1 MKKATNIQEIYQ
13 VFDYTRYLREE
24 DHEFFVNLYDVELK
38 RFAAALNLTNDPA
51 KLFLIA
57 GQSGN
62 GKSSILHNIIKTFPD
77 KLQGFDFHYL
87 DGREVFLNDD
97 IDIIDILI
105 MIGYR
110 LVKDDPDLTDKFK
123 DGLVQIEKI
132 YNNEREVITES
143 TKTQEKGANI
153 AASGSL
159 GATLLGLFSSR
170 LGFEAN
176 YRNNN
181 VARQQIRDFFKVR
194 KSDLIDLINQI
205 IFEYKRSRNLD
216 KTLVMV
222 IDDLEK
228 KSDVDHIFT
237 QELYLIKQIKMIKIM
252 TVPIYLKRDHY
263 FADTDIRE
271 FSLALKD
278 RNGKKREKSYQL
290 LEEVIDRR
298 IEKKELL
305 EEEAKQMA
313 IEYSGGNLR
322 QLIKLINFAAEDAF
336 TYDAK
341 QIGTHEMQNAVE
353 RIQRDLSSLVMSK
366 AKFLEYI
373 HEHKMIDQE
382 RLQDHTDMLAE
393 ATRSGLVFAYFNGI
407 TWYDINPLV
416 EKVID
421 EYLHED

>member
-1 MKKATNIQEIYQ
+1 MRKATTIEEVYH
-13 VFDYTRYLREE
+13 VFDYTRYLKEE
-24 DHEFFVNLYDVELK
+24 DHDFFVNLYVEELK
-38 RFAAALNLTNDPA
+38 RFAAALQLTKDQT

-77 KLQGFDFHYL
+77 KLKNFDFHYL

-110 LVKDDPDLTDKFK
+110 LVKEDSSLTENFK
-123 DGLVQIEKI
+123 NRLIEIEKVH
-132 YNNEREVITES
+132 NGEREVISES
-143 TKTQEKGANI
+143 DATSQKCAKIN
-153 AASGSL
+153 ASATV

-170 LGFEAN
+170 LGFEAS
-176 YRNNN
+176 YRNND
-181 VARQQIRDFFKVR
+181 VARKQIREFFKVK
-194 KSDLIDLINQI
+194 KSELIDLINEI
-205 IFEYKRSRNLD
+205 ILEYKTKRNLE

-228 KSDVDHIFT
+228 KNNVDHIFT
-237 QELYLIKQIKMIKIM
+237 QELYLIKQIEIIKIM

-263 FADTDIRE
+263 FSDTDIRE

-278 RNGKKREKSYQL
+278 REGKKLPKSYDL
-290 LEEVIDRR
+290 LNEVIERR

-305 EEEAKQMA
+305 DKEAKQMA

-322 QLIKLINFAAEDAF
+322 QLIKLINFAAEDAY
-336 TYDAK
+336 TYDSK
-341 QIGTHEMQNAVE
+341 QIGKMEMQKAIE

-366 AKFLEYI
+366 AKFLKYI

-382 RLQDHTDMLAE
+382 KEQDHTDMLAE

-416 EKVID
+416 EKAIN
-421 EYLHED
+421 EYLHEA